1 MFIAHDKTSERIYLK
16 LLLYMNFIKISAK
29 FLFISLASL
38 VYAEDTLHIEDKVL
52 KNSIYS
58 DFESYSRID
67 FLKSD
72 DECMAYFGNIK
83 DNGKAQFLTL
93 YKKGKEN
100 FFIKTLCFTSKLE
113 PPKILK
119 EFTISQELAKELLK
133 ILSMEMYC
141 RRGSQFN
148 KESNGTNYEFS
159 IRKGTS
165 FECGGISNPYRHSI
179 IAKVCKLSSAIDEEE
194 VRNILKDIK
203 LTEYRI
209 SLHIENA
216 DIKDVIRKL
225 RIIYPRGVCF
235 EAMSY
240 DTRNAIIEPNYNLTY
255 TDISIKDLL
264 KELSKKY
271 KGYEFHLD
279 KDLWIIVH
287 PQDSLLSFNV
297 PKMEFHNKIITKIL
311 SPCYKSHGITLYM
324 FSKALVRKG
333 EKYIHPCDYEI
344 EYLKTSECSFM
355 EFLTILSKTVEKK
368 CSWDVRRNPNTGL
381 IMLTFI

>member
-1 MFIAHDKTSERIYLK
+1 
-16 LLLYMNFIKISAK
+16 MNFIKFLVK
-29 FLFISLASL
+29 FLFISSVSL
-38 VYAEDTLHIEDKVL
+38 VYAEDISSIDDEELRNL
-52 KNSIYS
+52 IYS

-67 FLKSD
+67 FLKNN
-72 DECMAYFGNIK
+72 DECIAYFGNISDK
-83 DNGKAQFLTL
+83 VKAQFLTL
-93 YKKGKEN
+93 YSKGKEN
-100 FFIKTLCFTSKLE
+100 FFVRSLCFTSKLE

-119 EFTISQELAKELLK
+119 EFTISQELAKELLN
-133 ILSMEMYC
+133 ILSMEIYC
-141 RRGSQFN
+141 RRGLQFN
-148 KESNGTNYEFS
+148 KESNATNYEFG
-159 IRKGTS
+159 IRKETS

-194 VRNILKDIK
+194 IRTILEDIK

-240 DTRNAIIEPNYNLTY
+240 DTRNAITEPKYNLTY
-255 TDISIKDLL
+255 TEISIEDLL

-287 PQDSLLSFNV
+287 PKNSFLSFNV
-297 PKMEFHNKIITKIL
+297 PKMECHNKTVTEIL
-311 SPCYKSHGITLYM
+311 SPFYKSHGVAAYM
-324 FSKALVRKG
+324 GSKVAVKKG
-333 EKYIHPCDYEI
+333 NKFIHPCDYKI
-344 EYLKTSECSFM
+344 GHLKTSECSFM
-355 EFLTILSKTVEKK
+355 ELLTILSKTAEKK
-368 CSWDVRRNPNTGL
+368 CSWNVHRNPKTGL